1 MSELTRLMDSFDQ
14 TNGGPGLGG
23 VISNTS
29 ATALQNLL
37 FNNSLQNRLPTNS
50 GQSPSARA
58 VGGNSI
64 SQSSLNW
71 QPAAQLQA
79 TGT

>member
-14 TNGGPGLGG
+14 TNGGPRLGG

-37 FNNSLQNRLPTNS
+37 INNSLQNRFPNNTSNS
-50 GQSPSARA
+50 GQSPS
-58 VGGNSI
+58 G
-64 SQSSLNW
+64 
-71 QPAAQLQA
+71 
-79 TGT
+79 